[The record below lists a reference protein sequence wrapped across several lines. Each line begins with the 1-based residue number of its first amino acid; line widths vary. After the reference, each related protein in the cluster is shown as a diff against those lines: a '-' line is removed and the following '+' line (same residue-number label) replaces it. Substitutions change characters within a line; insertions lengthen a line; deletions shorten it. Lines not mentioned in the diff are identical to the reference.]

1 MTYILQQCMQAFAF
15 HSNNLNNL
23 DARCDGLHF
32 FLDQHPSSVQ
42 AKMALTEL
50 LLVIIVHI

>member
-23 DARCDGLHF
+23 DAGCDGLHF

-50 LLVIIVHI
+50 LLVIIVHT